1 MIWLSDDSRSEDKEK
16 IPGKDFKKEEK
27 DVKAVVADKAEKEDN
42 KEVVEE
48 NAEKKEEQTQ
58 SKDADDITTE
68 NMDLDDKWRYLY
80 ILE

>member
-1 MIWLSDDSRSEDKEK
+1 MIWLSDDSRSEDK
-16 IPGKDFKKEEK
+16 KDFKKEDK
-27 DVKAVVADKAEKEDN
+27 DAKPVVADKAENEDN
-42 KEVVEE
+42 KEIVEE

>member
-1 MIWLSDDSRSEDKEK
+1 MIWLSDDSRSEDK
-16 IPGKDFKKEEK
+16 KDFKKEEK

-42 KEVVEE
+42 KEIVEE

-68 NMDLDDKWRYLY
+68 NMDLDDKWFVHSGIVLK
-80 ILE
+80 